1 MPKTT
6 PPLQLRSADG
16 RIELG
21 TFLSLATQ
29 REYIDRRTGERWPA
43 KMIDTIFA
51 PIVPLDANGNPLR
64 TANKKVEK
72 LRASEWLDRY
82 HRVDQQVWAPGEPE
96 IILDRVLRKTGWKVQ
111 PGARCFNLYD
121 PPEIEPGDPAQAT
134 PWIELVRK
142 VYPDDADHIIKWLA
156 FKLQNP
162 GVKINHALVLGGLQG
177 VGKDAILEPVAAA
190 LGPGNF
196 NNISPTQLTSTFN
209 SFVMSVILQ
218 VDEARDQ
225 GENTRVNRYSFYDH
239 SKTYAAETSTK
250 VVRCNEKH
258 QRATY
263 VFNVLGLIY
272 TTNYRFDGLYLPADD
287 RRHYIAWSEL
297 TKDDFSDGYWSKL
310 RDWYRTGGN
319 GHVAAFLRS
328 LDLSSFNA
336 KIPPPRTKAMLDI
349 IDVSAAPE
357 NSELA
362 DAIDELNENRGDGL
376 MVCTLRMIA
385 ATNKGATM
393 EWLLERK
400 SRRTIPHRMADT
412 GYIPVRNPDV
422 KSDGRWRING
432 VRQVIYAP
440 IGMPKEERLKAAEKL
455 VLALDKPKGN
465 S

>member
-162 GVKINHALVLGGLQG
+162 GVKINHALVLGGSQG
-177 VGKDAILEPVAAA
+177 IGKDTILAPVAVA

-196 NNISPTQLTSTFN
+196 KNISY
-209 SFVMSVILQ
+209 
-218 VDEARDQ
+218 RDQ
-225 GENTRVNRYSFYDH
+225 
-239 SKTYAAETSTK
+239 
-250 VVRCNEKH
+250 
-258 QRATY
+258 
-263 VFNVLGLIY
+263 
-272 TTNYRFDGLYLPADD
+272 RFK
-287 RRHYIAWSEL
+287 YIQ
-297 TKDDFSDGYWSKL
+297 
-310 RDWYRTGGN
+310 
-319 GHVAAFLRS
+319 
-328 LDLSSFNA
+328 
-336 KIPPPRTKAMLDI
+336 
-349 IDVSAAPE
+349 
-357 NSELA
+357 
-362 DAIDELNENRGDGL
+362 
-376 MVCTLRMIA
+376 
-385 ATNKGATM
+385 
-393 EWLLERK
+393 RK
-400 SRRTIPHRMADT
+400 SRGPRQSRHHGITNGTARMIPCSKPAVQCPPFMVRRSKACVRDLPLYAVRFDPISRRWIRLASTVRGARTSRTTISRA
-412 GYIPVRNPDV
+412 N
-422 KSDGRWRING
+422 
-432 VRQVIYAP
+432 
-440 IGMPKEERLKAAEKL
+440 
-455 VLALDKPKGN
+455 
-465 S
+465 